1 MKLKFT
7 KSHCEIKTNMHFY
20 FLGAAPVAYG
30 QQQQN
35 PMNMMH
41 YPVPVQNFQNVPQ
54 LQQQVQVP
62 QQQLQQQVYV
72 TQQQL
77 QQQVQVP
84 QQQPLQFQEKIPFVY
99 MGDIVRILGHL
110 MSSPEFLRYLKR
122 EQFRALGHLKSDFPM
137 VSQVPVQEIDD
148 QQEDQTEQVDQD
160 QQDQTELEL

>member
-1 MKLKFT
+1 
-7 KSHCEIKTNMHFY
+7 MHFY

-54 LQQQVQVP
+54 LQQPVQVP
-62 QQQLQQQVYV
+62 QQQVYV
-72 TQQQL
+72 T
-77 QQQVQVP
+77 

-110 MSSPEFLRYLKR
+110 MSSPEFLLYLKR

>member
-1 MKLKFT
+1 
-7 KSHCEIKTNMHFY
+7 MHFY

-41 YPVPVQNFQNVPQ
+41 YPVPVQNFQNVP
-54 LQQQVQVP
+54 
-62 QQQLQQQVYV
+62 
-72 TQQQL
+72 QL

-137 VSQVPVQEIDD
+137 VPQVPVQEIDD

>member
-1 MKLKFT
+1 
-7 KSHCEIKTNMHFY
+7 MHFY

-54 LQQQVQVP
+54 LQQPVQVP
-62 QQQLQQQVYV
+62 QQQVYV
-72 TQQQL
+72 T
-77 QQQVQVP
+77 

-110 MSSPEFLRYLKR
+110 MSSPEFLLYLKR

-137 VSQVPVQEIDD
+137 VPQVPVQEIDD

>member
-1 MKLKFT
+1 
-7 KSHCEIKTNMHFY
+7 MHFY

-54 LQQQVQVP
+54 LQQPVQVP

-72 TQQQL
+72 T
-77 QQQVQVP
+77 

-110 MSSPEFLRYLKR
+110 MSSPEFLLYLKR

>member
-1 MKLKFT
+1 
-7 KSHCEIKTNMHFY
+7 
-20 FLGAAPVAYG
+20 
-30 QQQQN
+30 
-35 PMNMMH
+35 MMH

-62 QQQLQQQVYV
+62 QQQLQQQVHI
-72 TQQQL
+72 T

-84 QQQPLQFQEKIPFVY
+84 QQQPLQFQENITCFY
-99 MGDIVRILGHL
+99 MGDLVRILGHL

-137 VSQVPVQEIDD
+137 VPQVPVQEIDD
-148 QQEDQTEQVDQD
+148 QQEDQTKQVDQD

>member
-1 MKLKFT
+1 MY
-7 KSHCEIKTNMHFY
+7 FY
-20 FLGAAPVAYG
+20 FSGAAPVAYG
-30 QQQQN
+30 QEQY

-41 YPVPVQNFQNVPQ
+41 NPVPVHQLTG
-54 LQQQVQVP
+54 LQQLQVP

-122 EQFRALGHLKSDFPM
+122 EQFRAFGHLKSDFPM
-137 VSQVPVQEIDD
+137 VPQVPVQEIDD

>member
-1 MKLKFT
+1 
-7 KSHCEIKTNMHFY
+7 MHFY

-62 QQQLQQQVYV
+62 QQQ
-72 TQQQL
+72 
-77 QQQVQVP
+77 
-84 QQQPLQFQEKIPFVY
+84 PLQFQEKIPFVY

-110 MSSPEFLRYLKR
+110 MSSPEFLLYLKR

-137 VSQVPVQEIDD
+137 VPQVPVQEIDD

>member
-1 MKLKFT
+1 
-7 KSHCEIKTNMHFY
+7 MHFY
-20 FLGAAPVAYG
+20 FLGAAPIAYG

-62 QQQLQQQVYV
+62 QQQLQQPVHI
-72 TQQQL
+72 T

-110 MSSPEFLRYLKR
+110 MSSPEFLLYLKR

-160 QQDQTELEL
+160 QQDQTELELEL